1 MTNKITIDGLTTR
14 QCEICDMLWECSNID
29 EVRFLLDYV
38 LDDHDRMT
46 ALTLIEIIHMEA
58 AERDGELEAI
68 APLVDRMLTDVINK
82 VK

>member
-1 MTNKITIDGLTTR
+1 MKNKITIDGLTPR
-14 QCEICDMLWECSNID
+14 QAEICDLLWNCSSVD
-29 EVRFLLDYV
+29 EVRYLLDYA
-38 LDDHDRMT
+38 LDEEDKLA

-68 APLVDRMLTDVINK
+68 APLVDRMLTNVINK